1 MFLEI
6 KVLEYLHLTV
16 LHVFLYKHIKI
27 RELGSDMLKVTQ
39 DIGWKY
45 ACDMLILCVKVI
57 FQGLC

>member
-16 LHVFLYKHIKI
+16 LHVFFIYKHIKI

-39 DIGWKY
+39 DIG
-45 ACDMLILCVKVI
+45 
-57 FQGLC
+57 